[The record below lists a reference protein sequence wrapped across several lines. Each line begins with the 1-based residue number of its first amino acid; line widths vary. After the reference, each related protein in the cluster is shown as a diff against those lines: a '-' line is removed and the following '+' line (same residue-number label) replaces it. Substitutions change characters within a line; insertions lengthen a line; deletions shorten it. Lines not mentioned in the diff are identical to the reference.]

1 MLYPPR
7 HAASPRAEDLELGG
21 PAPVADGGQA
31 HLIDLHAQGD
41 QHDPGLSREPWST
54 SSEQMFAAAA
64 AGRCGEADLGLSASS
79 TIVSRSAGQH
89 VAAAG
94 SDRAAAL
101 SVPRVSVRS

>member
-41 QHDPGLSREPWST
+41 QHDPGLSREPLVDKFGANVRRRCRRKMRRSGPGT
-54 SSEQMFAAAA
+54 LGVQHNSEPERRTA
-64 AGRCGEADLGLSASS
+64 RCRSRLRPGGG
-79 TIVSRSAGQH
+79 IVGTPS
-89 VAAAG
+89 
-94 SDRAAAL
+94 
-101 SVPRVSVRS
+101 